1 MTAGTALKVPPLH
14 ESLEQLHEPTMPQQD
29 QPQGEQP
36 EEDQRQPLHE
46 CVRSAMRYY
55 LQDMDGH
62 DVEGLYRMV
71 LNEVERPLI
80 ETVLESANNNQS
92 VAARMLGMSRGTL
105 RKKLQSFKP
114 TQSKLP

>member
-1 MTAGTALKVPPLH
+1 MTAGTALKTKPLH
-14 ESLEQLHEPTMPQQD
+14 DALDLLDRPTALQRD
-29 QPQGEQP
+29 QPQGDQP
-36 EEDQRQPLHE
+36 KEDQRQPLHE

-71 LNEVERPLI
+71 LDEVERALI
-80 ETVLESANNNQS
+80 ETVLENANNNQS

-114 TQSKLP
+114 TQSKLS